1 MPAKLAAALSA
12 TLALVCPAA
21 APAVAAA
28 TTRTTTTTTNT
39 TTAVG
44 PNCVPSTLN
53 VSAEL
58 AGGAVT
64 VSPTPGSR
72 DAAHV
77 TQISFLGVP
86 RSRIASVVVT
96 GSRSGRHAGRLV
108 AYSQHDGASFLPAK
122 PFAEGE
128 LVTVHA
134 ALRHKPRKVPF
145 SWSFTIARADTV
157 NRSLE
162 TPPIPPNSGSA
173 AHQSFVSRPDLYPP
187 KVTVTVDSGAQ
198 APGDIMLA
206 PYAGVGQYGPMILD
220 GHGHL
225 LWFKALPKGERAA
238 DVRVQEYEGRPVLT
252 WWQDPLPVE
261 GRNDAGLVIA
271 DGSYRTVA
279 IVHAGNG
286 YKPDIHAFHILP
298 NGAVMTTIYDAI
310 RCNLSSYGGPA
321 DGAIADTV
329 LQEID
334 PKTGLVRFEWHSID
348 HVPLSDS
355 YMPVGKR
362 AGSLVHPWDW
372 FHINAVNSVE
382 PGRLLVDSRN
392 TWTAYEVARRS
403 GVVLWR
409 LGGKQSSFQMG
420 PGTWTAWQHDAN
432 WQPNGTITIFDNGA
446 SPRRHPQSRAIVLSL
461 DYKHMR
467 ATLVQS
473 FVHTP
478 ALVSESQGD
487 FEPLA
492 NGDWFTGWGE
502 QPYFAEFAPDGKT
515 LFDAHLP
522 PYFQSYTDFK
532 YPWSGH
538 PTEPPAL
545 VVHPASQ
552 GGLTVYA
559 SWNGAT
565 EVASWQVL
573 GGASP
578 SQLTP
583 LASAPRSDFETAIG
597 LSSVPTYVAVQ
608 ALSASGAVLGT
619 STVAKG

>member
-1 MPAKLAAALSA
+1 MGTGRSRIRAKLAVTLLGA
-12 TLALVCPAA
+12 LALCCPVVAA
-21 APAVAAA
+21 AAA
-28 TTRTTTTTTNT
+28 TTKTMTTT
-39 TTAVG
+39 VG
-44 PNCVPSTLN
+44 PNCVPSSLN
-53 VSAEL
+53 RSALL

-86 RSRIASVVVT
+86 RSQLSGVAVS
-96 GSRSGRHAGRLV
+96 GSRSGRHTGRMV
-108 AYSQHDGASFLPAK
+108 AYSQGDGASFLPAK
-122 PFAEGE
+122 PFDEGE
-128 LVTVHA
+128 LVTVRA
-134 ALRHKPRKVPF
+134 TRRQGSKKAPF
-145 SWSFTIARADTV
+145 SWSFTVARADTV

-162 TPPIPPNSGSA
+162 TPPIPRNSGSE
-173 AHQSFVSRPDLYPP
+173 AHESFVSRPDLLPP
-187 KVTVTVDSGAQ
+187 RVTVTVDSGQQ

-206 PYAGVGQYGPMILD
+206 PYAGIGQYGPMILD
-220 GHGHL
+220 AHGHL
-225 LWFKALPKGERAA
+225 VWFKPLPKGERAA
-238 DVRVQEYEGRPVLT
+238 DVRVQEYQGRPVLT
-252 WWQDPLPVE
+252 WWQDPMPMQS
-261 GRNDAGLVIA
+261 RDDAGLVIA
-271 DGSYRTVA
+271 DSSYRTVA
-279 IVHAGNG
+279 VVHAGNG

-298 NGAVMTTIYDAI
+298 NGAVVTTIYDAI

-329 LQEID
+329 MQEID
-334 PKTGLVRFEWHSID
+334 PRTGLVRFEWHSID

-382 PGRLLVDSRN
+382 PGRLLIDSRN

-420 PGTWTAWQHDAN
+420 PGTSTAWQHDAN

-446 SPRRHPQSRAIVLSL
+446 TPREHPESRGIVVSL
-461 DYKHMR
+461 DFKHMR

-473 FVHTP
+473 FVHAP
-478 ALVSESQGD
+478 PLVSESQGD
-487 FEPLA
+487 FQPLP
-492 NGDWFTGWGE
+492 NGDWFTGWGQ
-502 QPYFAEFAPDGKT
+502 QPYFAEFAPDGKV
-515 LFDAHLP
+515 LFDGHLP
-522 PYFQSYTDFK
+522 AYFQSYTAFK
-532 YPWSGH
+532 YPWTGH
-538 PTEPPAL
+538 PTEPPA
-545 VVHPASQ
+545 VAVRPGSS

-565 EVASWQVL
+565 EVASWQVI
-573 GGASP
+573 GGSST
-578 SQLTP
+578 SQM
-583 LASAPRSDFETAIG
+583 APVATAAQSNFETAIG
-597 LSSVPTYVAVQ
+597 LPSVPAYVAVQ

-619 STVAKG
+619 SAAVKG

>member
-1 MPAKLAAALSA
+1 MGPSVGGPAI
-12 TLALVCPAA
+12 
-21 APAVAAA
+21 
-28 TTRTTTTTTNT
+28 
-39 TTAVG
+39 G
-44 PNCVPSTLN
+44 PNCVPSSLN
-53 VSAEL
+53 RSALL

-64 VSPTPGSR
+64 VSPMPGSR

-86 RSRIASVVVT
+86 RSQIAGVVVS
-96 GSRSGRHAGRLV
+96 GSLSGRHTGRLL
-108 AYSQHDGASFLPAK
+108 AYSQHDGASFLSAK

-128 LVTVHA
+128 LVTVRA
-134 ALRHKPRKVPF
+134 TLRRRSSKVPF
-145 SWSFTIARADTV
+145 SWSFTTARADTV

-173 AHQSFVSRPDLYPP
+173 AHQSFLSRSDLHPP
-187 KVTVTVDSGAQ
+187 QVTVTVDTGLQ
-198 APGDIMLA
+198 APGDMMLA
-206 PYAGVGQYGPMILD
+206 PYAGIGQYGPMILD
-220 GHGHL
+220 AHGHL
-225 LWFKALPKGERAA
+225 IWFEALPKGERAA
-238 DVRVQEYEGRPVLT
+238 DMRVQEYEGRPVLT
-252 WWQDPLPVE
+252 WWQDPLRVD

-271 DGSYRTVA
+271 DSSYRTVQ

-298 NGAVMTTIYDAI
+298 NGAIVTTIYDAI

-329 LQEID
+329 MQEID

-348 HVPLSDS
+348 HVALADS

-372 FHINAVNSVE
+372 FHINAVSSVE
-382 PGRLLVDSRN
+382 SGRLLIDSRN

-409 LGGKQSSFQMG
+409 LGGKRSSFQMG
-420 PGTWTAWQHDAN
+420 PGTATAWQHDAN
-432 WQPNGTITIFDNGA
+432 WQPDGTVTIFDNGA
-446 SPRRHPQSRAIVLSL
+446 SPRRHPESRGIVVSL
-461 DYKHMR
+461 DLKRMR
-467 ATLVQS
+467 ATLVRS

-478 ALVSESQGD
+478 PLVSESQGD

-502 QPYFAEFAPDGKT
+502 QPYFAEFAPDGKV

-522 PYFQSYTDFK
+522 VYFQSYTVFK
-532 YPWSGH
+532 YPWTGH
-538 PTEPPAL
+538 PTEPPAIA
-545 VVHPASQ
+545 VRSDAH
-552 GGLTVYA
+552 GGLAVYA

-565 EVASWQVL
+565 EVASWQVI
-573 GGASP
+573 GGPSP
-578 SQLTP
+578 GQLAP
-583 LASAPRSDFETAIG
+583 LASATRSNFETAIG
-597 LSSVPTYVAVQ
+597 LSSVPAYLAVQ

-619 STVAKG
+619 SSVVEG